1 MERLR
6 KRRKTV
12 SQALSSGRPRL
23 AQGAARA
30 RPEGRAE
37 PGSRGT
43 GSRGHPPAP
52 APLRPGR
59 SRGPRGT
66 GVLQRDV
73 ASSPAPAGD
82 QERLLEPRRRP
93 PRRAALRDGPA
104 REREPGAAVCRPS
117 SPAGSRPFTVKG
129 ARVRRAGVRPTA
141 GRRGRRRALP
151 PGSTDPVI
159 TGPHRCTVQRRP
171 VLHIRS
177 RGADPVSRSR
187 AASPSWG
194 RGDVLYPCPA
204 SPSAGA
210 RRSPHAAAA
219 VCLRVRFP
227 SWPRSAGRTP
237 DPLCQVPSGLRG
249 NGFLIL

>member
-117 SPAGSRPFTVKG
+117 SPSGSRPFTVKG

-159 TGPHRCTVQRRP
+159 TGHTAARSSGVPSCTSALGALTPCPEAVPPHPPGGEVMCCTPALLLRPQAPAAARTRRQLSAYVSASP
-171 VLHIRS
+171 PGHGPQAARQTHCARS
-177 RGADPVSRSR
+177 R
-187 AASPSWG
+187 
-194 RGDVLYPCPA
+194 PA
-204 SPSAGA
+204 S
-210 RRSPHAAAA
+210 AAM
-219 VCLRVRFP
+219 V
-227 SWPRSAGRTP
+227 S
-237 DPLCQVPSGLRG
+237 
-249 NGFLIL
+249 